1 MNHSDPAEG
10 KKASLLLNLESDC
23 TVFASYERL
32 FQSSAPLYLIFF
44 FLTKVLHR
52 EGSPKGPTSY
62 LFISFLTE
70 NKTPLN
76 ILSLRG
82 KTKSPDLSI

>member
-1 MNHSDPAEG
+1 MNQCNPAEG

-23 TVFASYERL
+23 AVLPHKKDYSRALHHYTFSFFSY
-32 FQSSAPLYLIFF
+32 QSFFIFF
-44 FLTKVLHR
+44 I
-52 EGSPKGPTSY
+52 P
-62 LFISFLTE
+62 FLTE
-70 NKTPLN
+70 NKTLLN